1 MKTTDRH
8 CYLNYSWRCD
18 ITTFD
23 IHEKKVTGVI
33 WVRESRWVRG
43 HDLHNWKPNK
53 TSTEGERKARW
64 NKRLSSYFRS
74 LPCFEQYQFTKQKT
88 QDQLFRSPRMLHWW
102 SSLYILDMN
111 VACTGCSDEAHSRR
125 HLGGTFIGC
134 APSSLR
140 LWPFLLHQIPSLSP
154 VFETLGSEQ

>member
-1 MKTTDRH
+1 MICAAENQTKPALRGK
-8 CYLNYSWRCD
+8 
-18 ITTFD
+18 
-23 IHEKKVTGVI
+23 EKQDET
-33 WVRESRWVRG
+33 
-43 HDLHNWKPNK
+43 
-53 TSTEGERKARW
+53 
-64 NKRLSSYFRS
+64 KRLSSYFRS

-88 QDQLFRSPRMLHWW
+88 QDQVFRSPRMLHCW

-140 LWPFLLHQIPSLSP
+140 L
-154 VFETLGSEQ
+154 